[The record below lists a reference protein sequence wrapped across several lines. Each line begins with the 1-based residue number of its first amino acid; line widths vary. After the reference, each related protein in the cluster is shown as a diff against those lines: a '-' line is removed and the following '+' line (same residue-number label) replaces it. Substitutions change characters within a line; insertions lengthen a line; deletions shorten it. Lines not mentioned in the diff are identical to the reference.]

1 MKTSEIAGIRFES
14 WERQCVTCEL
24 IRKLPVFGTF
34 EENKPKLDMLHTLGL
49 PVERWKKKLWVYC
62 KHSIRLSSLICLDC
76 PCICC
81 HLLVYLKVL
90 SFKLTRYV
98 QHKWKH
104 HIYNGSN
111 AIKNNSTR
119 LYKTGIPTVS
129 RQTNWLGKNARDMRS
144 RGVETPVRMVLRVNL
159 NSESLAIRSS
169 TETTWPLWLRKRRK
183 INWLLIARVT
193 LSCPIVSSCYQGNIS
208 SLLVLITSVL
218 IKTNR
223 GH

>member
-1 MKTSEIAGIRFES
+1 MTVIGDCWDKIWKLREAMCNLWTNKQITCFWDVWGEQAKTRHVAHAWSS
-14 WERQCVTCEL
+14 CE
-24 IRKLPVFGTF
+24 
-34 EENKPKLDMLHTLGL
+34 TL
-49 PVERWKKKLWVYC
+49 KKNLWVYC
-62 KHSIRLSSLICLDC
+62 NHSIRLSSLICLDC

-81 HLLVYLKVL
+81 HLLIYLKVL

-119 LYKTGIPTVS
+119 LNKTGIPTGS

-144 RGVETPVRMVLRVNL
+144 RRVETPVRMVLRVNL
-159 NSESLAIRSS
+159 HSESLDIRSS
-169 TETTWPLWLRKRRK
+169 TEITWPLWLRKRRK

-193 LSCPIVSSCYQGNIS
+193 LSCPIVSSCYYIVPFSTDHFCAHQN
-208 SLLVLITSVL
+208 
-218 IKTNR
+218 K
-223 GH
+223 